1 MLVDE
6 EMGELGWC
14 SERGGGS
21 RGVGQMDRTGLY
33 GNRCAGQIGVNW

>member
-1 MLVDE
+1 MKRWVNWV
-6 EMGELGWC
+6 GVV
-14 SERGGGS
+14 RGGGCS

>member
-14 SERGGGS
+14 SERGGS

>member
-1 MLVDE
+1 MKRWVNWV
-6 EMGELGWC
+6 GVVRRG
-14 SERGGGS
+14 RGGGS